1 MQSVDKKI
9 QKSNKNKKKK
19 YYDYM
24 LKKEVS
30 SLPKTDRL
38 IINLIDTNID
48 IQIIFN
54 MIDDITEYMTC
65 NVGIDTKGFSILYDE
80 NNIHPDRYINFF

>member
-9 QKSNKNKKKK
+9 QKSSKNKKKK
-19 YYDYM
+19 YYDYL

-38 IINLIDTNID
+38 IINLLDKNID
-48 IQIIFN
+48 IEVIYN

-65 NVGIDTKGFSILYDE
+65 QVGIDTKGFSILYDE
-80 NNIHPDRYINFF
+80 NNINPDRYINFF